1 MNAIPTATN
10 GGLLVYLAVALV
22 LVAMAALSR
31 PRRGVAL
38 DTPGPHKFNSDAPIR
53 QDRRA
58 GANPTPNKEKDM
70 TKTTEPR
77 LYCLEVSY
85 PAAALIDRSGEEILD
100 PDWVP
105 DTFTPTEQAPTFYW
119 PKADRIYRSR
129 SAATDRAALLRRY
142 GCTVTILEATPAWEN
157 IPTANARRHRE
168 RTAATIRHSIDS
180 VFTDRDQLEEE
191 QA

>member
-1 MNAIPTATN
+1 MNTFP
-10 GGLLVYLAVALV
+10 
-22 LVAMAALSR
+22 AAS
-31 PRRGVAL
+31 
-38 DTPGPHKFNSDAPIR
+38 TGPHKFNSDAPIR

-58 GANPTPNKEKDM
+58 GANPTPNKEQDM

-100 PDWVP
+100 PNWVP
-105 DTFTPTEQAPTFYW
+105 DTFTPTEQVPAFYW
-119 PKADRIYRSR
+119 PKTDRIYRSR

-142 GCTVTILEATPAWEN
+142 GCTVTILECTPAWEN
-157 IPTANARRHRE
+157 IPTANARRRRE

>member
-1 MNAIPTATN
+1 MNAIPTASN
-10 GGLLVYLAVALV
+10 SGLLVYLAVALV
-22 LVAMAALSR
+22 LVAMAAVSR

-38 DTPGPHKFNSDAPIR
+38 DTPGPYKFNSDAPIR

-77 LYCLEVSY
+77 LYCLEVAY
-85 PAAALIDRSGEEILD
+85 PAAALITDGALD

-105 DTFTPTEQAPTFYW
+105 DTFTPTEQVPAFYW
-119 PKADRIYRSR
+119 PKTDRIYKSR
-129 SAATDRAALLRRY
+129 SAARDRAALLRRY
-142 GCTVTILEATPAWEN
+142 GCTVTILECTPAWEN
-157 IPTANARRHRE
+157 IPTANARRRRE

-180 VFTDRDQLEEE
+180 VFTDRDQLGEA

>member
-1 MNAIPTATN
+1 MNTFP
-10 GGLLVYLAVALV
+10 
-22 LVAMAALSR
+22 AAS
-31 PRRGVAL
+31 
-38 DTPGPHKFNSDAPIR
+38 TGPHKFNSDAPIR

-70 TKTTEPR
+70 TKTTR
-77 LYCLEVSY
+77 LYRLEVAY
-85 PAAALIDRSGEEILD
+85 PAAALTTDGALD

-105 DTFTPTEQAPTFYW
+105 DTFTPTEQAPIFYW

-180 VFTDRDQLEEE
+180 VFTDRDQLEEA

>member
-1 MNAIPTATN
+1 MNAIPTAAN
-10 GGLLVYLAVALV
+10 GGLLAYLLAALV

-31 PRRGVAL
+31 PRCSVAL
-38 DTPGPHKFNSDAPIR
+38 DTPGPHKNNPGNVSILAESDVT
-53 QDRRA
+53 

-70 TKTTEPR
+70 TETTR
-77 LYCLEVSY
+77 LYRLEVAY
-85 PAAALIDRSGEEILD
+85 PAAALTTDGALD

-105 DTFTPTEQAPTFYW
+105 DTFTPTEQVPAFYW
-119 PKADRIYRSR
+119 PKTDRIYKSR

-180 VFTDRDQLEEE
+180 VFTDRDQLGEA

>member
-1 MNAIPTATN
+1 
-10 GGLLVYLAVALV
+10 
-22 LVAMAALSR
+22 
-31 PRRGVAL
+31 
-38 DTPGPHKFNSDAPIR
+38 
-53 QDRRA
+53 
-58 GANPTPNKEKDM
+58 M

-100 PDWVP
+100 PNWVP
-105 DTFTPTEQAPTFYW
+105 DTFTPTEQVPAFYW
-119 PKADRIYRSR
+119 PKTDRIYRSR

-142 GCTVTILEATPAWEN
+142 GCTVTILECTPAWEN
-157 IPTANARRHRE
+157 IPTANARRRRE